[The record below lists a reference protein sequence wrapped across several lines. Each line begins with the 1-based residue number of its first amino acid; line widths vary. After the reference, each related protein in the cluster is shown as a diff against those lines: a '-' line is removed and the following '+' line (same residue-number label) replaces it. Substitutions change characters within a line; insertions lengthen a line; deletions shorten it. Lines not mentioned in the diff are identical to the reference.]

1 MWAAK
6 VFSVFYLGP
15 GQPLI
20 SGFVQN
26 FSSTFGFL
34 LPQLRVMSQN
44 MWVGLQHVV
53 EDVEAVR
60 APNLWPHFHGTGLW
74 VVQVPVGAHQ
84 SQQLQLHWADVPCR
98 CFRVGHLI
106 QIFPAILQK
115 FVKDRELCVFLGAD
129 GAKPLQ
135 RAGRLEAA
143 QFWPLNIKKK
153 KHIQI
158 QKTARFKELAD
169 FVKLWFNYRDLTLG
183 FGARCYLMHILLV
196 KLGVQMLQKHVC
208 KCRTSQ
214 NNCKTK
220 SQQYCSSFL
229 LKRALNPF

>member
-1 MWAAK
+1 MKKPTK
-6 VFSVFYLGP
+6 VLSVFYLGS

-26 FSSTFGFL
+26 FSSTFGLL
-34 LPQLRVMSQN
+34 LPQLRVVSQN
-44 MWVGLQHVV
+44 LWVGLQHVV

-60 APNLWPHFHGTGLW
+60 APNLWPHFHGTSLW

-98 CFRVGHLI
+98 CFRLGRLI

-115 FVKDRELCVFLGAD
+115 FVKNGELCVFLGAD

-135 RAGRLEAA
+135 RAGRQEAA

-153 KHIQI
+153 KHIKVP
-158 QKTARFKELAD
+158 KTTQGFK
-169 FVKLWFNYRDLTLG
+169 VWLWFNYRDLTLG
-183 FGARCYLMHILLV
+183 FGARWYLIHILLV
-196 KLGVQMLQKHVC
+196 KFGVQMLHKHVC

-214 NNCKTK
+214 NNCKIK
-220 SQQYCSSFL
+220 SQPMLFKFST
-229 LKRALNPF
+229 